1 MMLELILILML
12 MLIQRRLLADHWWW
26 SPSQRGC
33 LKELRDQFMWLEE
46 PRQRTQL
53 SLFLQEDRRCCLL
66 WSSWWSFPLFQFHYK
81 QKNPKGKY
89 FLTSV
94 YSLIKPDF
102 QYCCIFTVPQYLVFG
117 LLTIKISRELWR
129 KPKSLLNFLIDLCF
143 VVVFRR
149 FKHLPSKFVV
159 LPLPLP
165 AAVGTLHRLTIWVI
179 MIGLIEIFLSI
190 LIWLFISW
198 FILFVDFML

>member
-1 MMLELILILML
+1 
-12 MLIQRRLLADHWWW
+12 
-26 SPSQRGC
+26 
-33 LKELRDQFMWLEE
+33 MWLEE

-66 WSSWWSFPLFQFHYK
+66 WSFWWSFQLFQFHYK
-81 QKNPKGKY
+81 QKIQKENIFSPVY
-89 FLTSV
+89 IPWSSQISSTVAFLLCRNT
-94 YSLIKPDF
+94 F
-102 QYCCIFTVPQYLVFG
+102 VFG
-117 LLTIKISRELWR
+117 LSKIKISRELWR

-143 VVVFRR
+143 VFVIVVFRR

-165 AAVGTLHRLTIWVI
+165 AAVGTLHRLTIRVI
-179 MIGLIEIFLSI
+179 MIGLIMIFLSI

>member
-1 MMLELILILML
+1 
-12 MLIQRRLLADHWWW
+12 
-26 SPSQRGC
+26 
-33 LKELRDQFMWLEE
+33 MWLEE

-66 WSSWWSFPLFQFHYK
+66 WSFWWSFPLFQFHYK
-81 QKNPKGKY
+81 QKKSKRKI
-89 FLTSV
+89 FSH
-94 YSLIKPDF
+94 
-102 QYCCIFTVPQYLVFG
+102 QCIFPDQARFPVLLHFYCAAIPLFLVFWK
-117 LLTIKISRELWR
+117 IEISRELWR

-143 VVVFRR
+143 VFVIVVFRR

-179 MIGLIEIFLSI
+179 MIGLIMIFLSI

-198 FILFVDFML
+198 FILFVDFVL

>member
-12 MLIQRRLLADHWWW
+12 M
-26 SPSQRGC
+26 C

-53 SLFLQEDRRCCLL
+53 SLFLQEDLRCCLL
-66 WSSWWSFPLFQFHYK
+66 WSFWWSFPLFQFHYK

-143 VVVFRR
+143 VFVAVVFRR

-179 MIGLIEIFLSI
+179 MIGLIMIFLSI